1 MHRILKLA
9 TAVSGLALIAGPALA
24 EGKTD
29 RARAAIAEA
38 RGKVETLGTIN
49 AAGDVP
55 RLVAQAQAALRTAE
69 DDLKGSH
76 KEQAIAD
83 AHRASELA
91 DTAIGLSQKQQQQ
104 SQAADVAA
112 AAATTAAAERQA
124 ADANARAAAAEQA
137 ADAAAADAA
146 AARTA
151 AATPAPAPAP
161 QPVTVTT
168 ETTKVSSASTTQAAP
183 HRTVRR
189 VVHHRTTK
197 RAPTVTEK
205 TTTTVSTN

>member
-1 MHRILKLA
+1 MHRFLKLA

-91 DTAIGLSQKQQQQ
+91 DTAIGLSQKQQAQ

-112 AAATTAAAERQA
+112 AAATERQA

-168 ETTKVSSASTTQAAP
+168 ETTKVASASTT
-183 HRTVRR
+183 
-189 VVHHRTTK
+189 
-197 RAPTVTEK
+197 
-205 TTTTVSTN
+205 

>member
-1 MHRILKLA
+1 MRSFLKVA
-9 TAVSGLALIAGPALA
+9 TAVSALSLVAGPALA

-38 RGKVETLGTIN
+38 RGKVETLATLN

-55 RLVAQAQAALRTAE
+55 RLVAQAQAALRAAE

-91 DTAIGLSQKQQQQ
+91 DTAIGLSQKQQA
-104 SQAADVAA
+104 QAQTEAVAA
-112 AAATTAAAERQA
+112 AAATTAAAQQE
-124 ADANARAAAAEQA
+124 ADAARARAAAAEA
-137 ADAAAADAA
+137 AAQSAAADAA

-151 AATPAPAPAP
+151 AATPPQPQP
-161 QPVTVTT
+161 QPVTTVTT
-168 ETTKVSSASTTQAAP
+168 ETTRTAAATSTSTATP
-183 HRTVRR
+183 HRTVKRT
-189 VVHHRTTK
+189 VHRKTTA
-197 RAPTVTEK
+197 RPAVTEK